1 MRFFSRYKNRGFT
14 LVELMI
20 VVAIIGVLAAL
31 AIYGVRRYLAS
42 AKTSEAKNSVGAISR
57 GAVGAFE
64 RETTTS
70 QLLTVAGT
78 GSIFSHDVCDDASPV
93 PAAAPTGAKYQPSLA
108 VDEDYQLGGAEWGW
122 KCLKFDISSPQ
133 YYSYSYAGNRRSP
146 TVVAGAP
153 TDGTPADPAGGNW
166 TPVPGEGMSVYAR
179 GDLDG
184 DLTISGFQQIGGINS
199 ATQILHLATEVKV
212 IDEYE

>member
-1 MRFFSRYKNRGFT
+1 MRFFNKYKARGFT

-42 AKTSEAKNSVGAISR
+42 AKTSEAKNSIGAIAR

-64 RETTTS
+64 RETTA
-70 QLLTVAGT
+70 QEVVAMG
-78 GSIFSHDVCDDASPV
+78 GSGAEFSHDVCDDAPPV
-93 PAAAPTGAKYQPSLA
+93 PATMTEVQGKKYQA
-108 VDEDYQLGGAEWGW
+108 DQTNGADYETGSASSGW
-122 KCLKFDISSPQ
+122 KCLKFNMSSPQ
-133 YYSYSYAGNRRSP
+133 YYQYQYVGDRRGTNDGGGATAPAGLP
-146 TVVAGAP
+146 A
-153 TDGTPADPAGGNW
+153 TPA
-166 TPVPGEGMSVYAR
+166 PGVGIYAS

-184 DLTISGFQQIGGINS
+184 DTTLSGFAQIGALDT
-199 ATQILHLATEVKV
+199 ATQSLRLATEVTA